1 MSSPHR
7 APVSARPARRLAAS
21 LRPAVALVAL
31 SLLSSTAP
39 LAAEGGRF
47 RSLDPKAT
55 LVFPRDHGAHDDARV
70 EWWYVTGHLVDGEGR
85 RSGFQLT
92 FFRTGLVDE
101 PKGARSSA
109 FAPRDLHLAHF
120 ARTDVDGKAFRYAE
134 RTHRDGPGGASART
148 THLDVASEDWRLTEL
163 GGKLY
168 LRASD
173 RGDGIEET
181 LTLLLTPEKPPV
193 LHGENGL
200 SRKAHEAEAVSRYV
214 SFTRLRAEGWTTRGG
229 NARSVT
235 GSAWMDH
242 EWGSGAIG
250 RGTRGWDWFSVQLED
265 GRDLMIYQ
273 LRGEDGTRTLH
284 SSGTLVERDG
294 RATPLSPSE
303 FSVEVTARWTS
314 PRSKGTYPARWLLRV
329 PKASLELEVVPV
341 LPDQE
346 LVTDRST
353 RVTYWEGA
361 CDVRA
366 SGSGRPLGRAYV
378 ELTGYAGKGA
388 LGLF

>member
-1 MSSPHR
+1 MTTLRRPLRSG
-7 APVSARPARRLAAS
+7 ARTAVGAA
-21 LRPAVALVAL
+21 AAL
-31 SLLSSTAP
+31 SLLLPSTP

-47 RSLDPKAT
+47 RPLDPSAAPT
-55 LVFPRDHGAHDDARV
+55 FPRDHGAHADARV
-70 EWWYVTGHLVDGEGR
+70 EWWYVTGHLSDAAGR

-101 PKGARSSA
+101 PRDARTSA

-120 ARTDVDGKAFRYAE
+120 ARTDVDGGKFRYAE
-134 RTHRDGPGGASART
+134 RAHRDGPGGASARE
-148 THLDVASEDWRLTEL
+148 THLDVTNEDWRLTEL
-163 GGKLY
+163 GGTLY

-173 RGDGIEET
+173 RVDGVEET
-181 LTLLLTPEKPPV
+181 LTLHLTPEKPPV
-193 LHGENGL
+193 LHGDNGL
-200 SRKAHEAEAVSRYV
+200 SRKAPEADAVSRYV
-214 SFTRLRAEGWTTRGG
+214 SFTRLTATGWATRGDE
-229 NARSVT
+229 ARAVN

-250 RGTRGWDWFSVQLED
+250 KGTRGWDWFSLQLGD
-265 GRDLMIYQ
+265 GRDLMLYL
-273 LRGEDGTRTLH
+273 LRGEDGVRTLH
-284 SSGTLVERDG
+284 SSGTLVDRTG
-294 RATPLSPSE
+294 RATALSPSD

-314 PRSKGTYPARWLLRV
+314 PRSKGSYPARWILRV
-329 PKASLELEVVPV
+329 PKAGLALEVVP
-341 LPDQE
+341 LLADQE

-361 CDVRA
+361 CDVRDVSA
-366 SGSGRPLGRAYV
+366 AARPGPSVGRAYV

>member
-1 MSSPHR
+1 MSPNR
-7 APVSARPARRLAAS
+7 APISARPARGPAAT
-21 LRPAVALVAL
+21 LRPAAALAAL
-31 SLLSSTAP
+31 SLLSSFAP
-39 LAAEGGRF
+39 LSAEGGRF
-47 RSLDPKAT
+47 RPLDPKAT
-55 LVFPRDHGAHDDARV
+55 PVFPRDHGAHDDARV
-70 EWWYVTGHLVDGEGR
+70 EWWYVTGHLVDAEGR

-101 PKGARSSA
+101 PKGVRTSA

-120 ARTDVDGKAFRYAE
+120 ARTDVDGKTFRYAE

-148 THLDVASEDWRLTEL
+148 THLDVANEDWRLTEL
-163 GGKLY
+163 GGKLH

-173 RGDGIEET
+173 RVDGVEET

-193 LHGENGL
+193 LHGEGGL
-200 SRKAHEAEAVSRYV
+200 SKKAPEPDAVSRYV
-214 SFTRLRAEGWTTRGG
+214 SFTRLRAEGWATRGG
-229 NARSVT
+229 DARSVT

-250 RGTRGWDWFSVQLED
+250 KGTRGWDWFSVQLDD
-265 GRDLMIYQ
+265 GRDLMLYL
-273 LRGEDGTRTLH
+273 LRGEDGVRTLQ

-294 RATPLSPSE
+294 RATPLAASD

-314 PRSKGTYPARWLLRV
+314 PRSKGTYPARWILRI
-329 PKASLELEVVPV
+329 PKASLALEVVP
-341 LPDQE
+341 LLADQE

-366 SGSGRPLGRAYV
+366 PGSGRTLGRAYV